1 MSTIALFFIPLF
13 PIIFH
18 SISVDEDEGIM
29 LPHESSI
36 ADSGNSILKTMKY
49 AKLIITILGI
59 SILLGTVVVAL
70 SIATLVKVNQKGGEV
85 LYNAEKSIITSKA
98 VQPSFE
104 STLAASIRIDEV
116 MTYLNELQRIATAS
130 NGTRAVNTPGF
141 NATLDYIV
149 NYLTAN
155 TNYKVNKN
163 YFDVRNFALA
173 TKPIL
178 ISSINGV
185 KKSYNYS
192 TDISTADFYHV
203 KFSTSANFSNN
214 IQLTAIPNVGC
225 TDDDW
230 LKALPSPEGRVALLK
245 RGMCTY
251 RDKAKYA
258 TKYKVAAILFFNDG
272 ISPERVSPLEVNL
285 AQDNVIPAL
294 FLSFSVGQSLANA
307 ALNLSTNANVQLAID
322 TKDLPN
328 FPVGNICADTPT
340 GDPTQT
346 IVIGS
351 HSDSKAAGAGIN
363 DNGSGT
369 AANLA
374 LAVTLARLFRSP
386 TYPRYKYRV
395 RFCWWGAE
403 EVGLL
408 GSNYHAREAKSA
420 IVVGER
426 LSDYL
431 VNLNYDMLGSSN
443 YIFGIYDG
451 RTAKNDTPPKA
462 LPGSNQVT
470 ALFRDWFIR
479 NKLPWDYT
487 DFSGR
492 SDYAAFLAEGIVAG
506 GLFSGADDMKTQ
518 QERDRYDKMLG
529 QGLGGISGITH
540 DPCYHKACDSIQNI
554 NLFGYEKMVQAAA
567 YALEFLGRQ
576 DDLKAWLYPA
586 RGTH

>member
-1 MSTIALFFIPLF
+1 M
-13 PIIFH
+13 
-18 SISVDEDEGIM
+18 V
-29 LPHESSI
+29 PHESSI
-36 ADSGNSILKTMKY
+36 VDSGNCILKTMKD

-59 SILLGTVVVAL
+59 SILLGMVVVAL
-70 SIATLVKVNQKGGEV
+70 SIATLVKVNEKSDEY
-85 LYNAEKSIITSKA
+85 LYNDEKSIITSKA
-98 VQPSFE
+98 AQPSFE

-116 MTYLNELQRIATAS
+116 MIYLNELQRIATVS
-130 NGTRAVNTPGF
+130 NGTRAVNTHGF

-149 NYLTAN
+149 NYLTVN

-173 TKPIL
+173 TNPIL

-185 KKSYNYS
+185 QKSYNYS

-203 KFSTSANFSNN
+203 KFSTSVKFSKNM
-214 IQLTAIPNVGC
+214 QLTAIPNVGC

-230 LKALPSPEGRVALLK
+230 QKALPPPEGRVALLK
-245 RGMCTY
+245 RGICSY

-272 ISPERVSPLEVNL
+272 ILPDRVSPLEVNL
-285 AQDNVIPAL
+285 AQDNTLPAL
-294 FLSFSVGQSLANA
+294 FLSFSVGQSLVNA
-307 ALNLSTNANVQLAID
+307 ALDLSTNANVQLTID

-340 GDPTQT
+340 GDPSQT

-351 HSDSKAAGAGIN
+351 HSDSKPVGAGIN

-374 LAVTLARLFRSP
+374 LAMTLARLFRSP
-386 TYPRYKYRV
+386 AYPKYKYRV

-403 EVGLL
+403 ELGLL
-408 GSNYHAREAKSA
+408 GSNFHIKQAKTLNA
-420 IVVGER
+420 IGDR

-443 YIFGIYDG
+443 YMFGIYDG

-518 QERDRYDKMLG
+518 KQRDRYDKMLG

-540 DPCYHKACDSIQNI
+540 DPCYHRACDSIQNI

-586 RGTH
+586 RSTR